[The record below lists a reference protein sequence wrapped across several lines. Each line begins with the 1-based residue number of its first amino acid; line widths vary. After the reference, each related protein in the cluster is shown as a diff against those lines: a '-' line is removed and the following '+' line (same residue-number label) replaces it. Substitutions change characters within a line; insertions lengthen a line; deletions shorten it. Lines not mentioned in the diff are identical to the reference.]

1 LGSTVTLA
9 NMPTSAVS
17 TFITVGITSMT
28 VSWNANS
35 NPADITEYTVVFS
48 TGDTY
53 NTYDG
58 NIELSTKPIGTPIYA
73 SIATLS
79 ANTTYYLYV
88 NAVSHNGVST
98 DYAALGSTVTHVIPP
113 ASAVSTFT
121 AVMTNSLTAHW
132 DANGNGDGTLYETA
146 VSTSSDFPNTF
157 PDTKFVDASL
167 PAASPETEFSGLWA
181 NTTYYLFVRAVSH
194 DGVPTAYIALGSTVT
209 LANVPAFATP
219 TFTAVNTNSMTTHWD
234 ANNNGAGTQYKVA
247 ITTDTDFP
255 NSFPLHK

>member
-1 LGSTVTLA
+1 
-9 NMPTSAVS
+9 
-17 TFITVGITSMT
+17 MT

-132 DANGNGDGTLYETA
+132 DANGNGDGTLYEPPYPQ
-146 VSTSSDFPNTF
+146 VRIFPILFQTQNLLTPHCQPHRLKPNLAGF
-157 PDTKFVDASL
+157 GQIRHIIYL
-167 PAASPETEFSGLWA
+167 SGL
-181 NTTYYLFVRAVSH
+181 
-194 DGVPTAYIALGSTVT
+194 
-209 LANVPAFATP
+209 
-219 TFTAVNTNSMTTHWD
+219 
-234 ANNNGAGTQYKVA
+234 
-247 ITTDTDFP
+247 
-255 NSFPLHK
+255 